1 MAGPA
6 NRAQPWWTLIGA
18 CAGLFILMLDST
30 VVTLALPSIQRDLG
44 ASLDGLQ
51 WVQNAYLLTLAAL
64 VVTGGR
70 LGDILGRRLVFVW
83 GMAIFAAG
91 SVLSASAGGEAQLVG
106 GRVLQ
111 GAGGSAL
118 LALSLAITSHAF
130 PDELQGRVLGIWA
143 SVSAI
148 ALAIGPLVG
157 GLLID
162 AASWRWIFWINLPV
176 AALGIAILLLRG
188 EESRDETAPRRVD
201 AAGICVLGAG
211 LTAIVFALV
220 QADGWGWDSPATLGL
235 TMLGLALLVA
245 FWRVERAAPVP
256 LGKSAIAA
264 GALILP
270 ITAPMV
276 FFSAFSGRVIARFG
290 ARATMTSG
298 MVCALAGLLLQ
309 ARVDAHSDYMQLLP
323 GFLLFGISLA
333 LVYAPMSTAAMTAMP
348 REKAGIACGVL
359 AMNRVLAG
367 AVLLA
372 VTGAVFQ
379 GSLPASTESI
389 AGAGAAAFTSALSS
403 ALLVPAGVVA
413 VGAVLTWLLVPEP
426 TRATPVPASEL
437 LNHQHHR
444 RFHL

>member
-1 MAGPA
+1 
-6 NRAQPWWTLIGA
+6 
-18 CAGLFILMLDST
+18 
-30 VVTLALPSIQRDLG
+30 
-44 ASLDGLQ
+44 
-51 WVQNAYLLTLAAL
+51 
-64 VVTGGR
+64 
-70 LGDILGRRLVFVW
+70 
-83 GMAIFAAG
+83 
-91 SVLSASAGGEAQLVG
+91 
-106 GRVLQ
+106 
-111 GAGGSAL
+111 
-118 LALSLAITSHAF
+118 
-130 PDELQGRVLGIWA
+130 
-143 SVSAI
+143 
-148 ALAIGPLVG
+148 
-157 GLLID
+157 
-162 AASWRWIFWINLPV
+162 
-176 AALGIAILLLRG
+176 
-188 EESRDETAPRRVD
+188 
-201 AAGICVLGAG
+201 
-211 LTAIVFALV
+211 
-220 QADGWGWDSPATLGL
+220 
-235 TMLGLALLVA
+235 
-245 FWRVERAAPVP
+245 
-256 LGKSAIAA
+256 
-264 GALILP
+264 
-270 ITAPMV
+270 MV

-348 REKAGIACGVL
+348 REKAGIASGVL

-389 AGAGAAAFTSALSS
+389 AGAGAGAFTSALSS

-437 LNHQHHR
+437 LHHQHHR